1 MTQCQTINAGKLKL
15 AAEKKEDE
23 SILIHIRDVDCVAA
37 EVCYHRNCH
46 MSYTNFSN
54 FEVNDQPPVQLYD
67 ESFRIMCDQIVQKK
81 IINDKEVM
89 FMSKLYHEFKKIVS
103 QTEGKDASNYR
114 AFRLK
119 QRLKNRF
126 PQLVFHTPG
135 HRNKSE
141 FVFCEDLSVGS
152 VIEESTITTNEIDD
166 SDSELE
172 DESCTPLKYQNLKD
186 DSRTLFHAAL
196 ILRKCITE
204 CPKFF
209 THWPPKIAEFSLE
222 NARSKIP
229 AKLSNFLAWAL
240 NFSDEVIQ
248 NDVQIAIPEKDQLKV
263 LSIAQDIIYVASR
276 GNRQT
281 PKALGLGM
289 AVRQMTRS
297 YQLTKILN
305 GFGNAASHSAVLS
318 LDTALAYKQL
328 NSDVVIPNSIVKNT
342 LTTIVWDNIDFREET
357 ATGFGTTHM
366 TNGIIIQQQRNSSE
380 RPSSSDSAVPIK
392 KSIRSMKQVP
402 QQIEPYYLGKKE
414 SPNFYSVASSIDIEL
429 SQHQC
434 PLSQSQIID
443 FSYIACK
450 EIGSKENSLLPGW
463 TGFNCII
470 SEKPAR
476 VSRIAYLPVIDAP
489 VTEMSTIKGILTR
502 SSDNDEV
509 RYSVLVFDEAVYS
522 KVQQARWKSEDYMKQ
537 FVVRLGDFH
546 ACLSYVTAISCRFR
560 EAGLQVRFF
569 SFS

>member
-37 EVCYHRNCH
+37 EVCYHRNCY
-46 MSYTNFSN
+46 MSYTNFLN
-54 FEVNDQPPVQLYD
+54 FEVNDQPSVQLYD

-119 QRLKNRF
+119 QRLKNQF
-126 PQLVFHTPG
+126 PQLVFHTPS

-328 NSDVVIPNSIVKNT
+328 NSDVVIPNGIVKNT
-342 LTTIVWDNIDFREET
+342 LTTMVWDNIDFREET

-380 RPSSSDSAVPIK
+380 RPPSSDSAVPIK
-392 KSIRSMKQVP
+392 KSNAERQKRVSSGVQAISILSDKQRVP
-402 QQIEPYYLGKKE
+402 RQWKKFLGVGSNKE
-414 SPNFYSVASSIDIEL
+414 SLIRFLVEYWQRSSPEAFKGIEVYATTANKCCSFKPNVESVMVEEVPSLESDHEEADTRML
-429 SQHQC
+429 LHAKHAAAHADT
-434 PLSQSQIID
+434 IIIKSPD
-443 FSYIACK
+443 TDVFVFAIACCLD
-450 EIGSKENSLLPGW
+450 IGANVLFETGTGNNQRRLSINSIATTLGSRWCKALIGFHMF
-463 TGFNCII
+463 TG
-470 SEKPAR
+470 R
-476 VSRIAYLPVIDAP
+476 
-489 VTEMSTIKGILTR
+489 
-502 SSDNDEV
+502 
-509 RYSVLVFDEAVYS
+509 
-522 KVQQARWKSEDYMKQ
+522 
-537 FVVRLGDFH
+537 
-546 ACLSYVTAISCRFR
+546 
-560 EAGLQVRFF
+560 
-569 SFS
+569 